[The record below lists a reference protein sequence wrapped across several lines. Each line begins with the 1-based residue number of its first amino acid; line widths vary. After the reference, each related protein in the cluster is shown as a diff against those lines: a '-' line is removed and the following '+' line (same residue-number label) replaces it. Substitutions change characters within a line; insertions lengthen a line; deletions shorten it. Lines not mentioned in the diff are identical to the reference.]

1 MCEAHDRDGGG
12 DFHGVGDGDVEEEE
26 YCGGDVHDVGV
37 GCIDEDDG
45 EDGRR
50 VVREAHVCRGLL
62 NFWPPRQLVE
72 RASTIPHIVVLL
84 VVALAPARWRAL
96 FHTSVCSCSCKRK
109 QGSHTPDT
117 VQALNYSK
125 LSCSVATS
133 PTCLSCTSAHTAET
147 KSARWRCCCC

>member
-1 MCEAHDRDGGG
+1 MIRAMPERKRFFSIEVFPYDIAEDVDLYENSGSTVVCEAHDRDGVG

-72 RASTIPHIVVLL
+72 RASTIPHIVLLL
-84 VVALAPARWRAL
+84 VVLL
-96 FHTSVCSCSCKRK
+96 LLQDGEH
-109 QGSHTPDT
+109 
-117 VQALNYSK
+117 
-125 LSCSVATS
+125 
-133 PTCLSCTSAHTAET
+133 
-147 KSARWRCCCC
+147 

>member
-84 VVALAPARWRAL
+84 VVLLLLQDGEHYSTHRCALAPARGNKA
-96 FHTSVCSCSCKRK
+96 
-109 QGSHTPDT
+109 
-117 VQALNYSK
+117 
-125 LSCSVATS
+125 
-133 PTCLSCTSAHTAET
+133 PTLQIQCRH
-147 KSARWRCCCC
+147 

>member
-1 MCEAHDRDGGG
+1 MCEAHDRDG
-12 DFHGVGDGDVEEEE
+12 
-26 YCGGDVHDVGV
+26 GGDVHDVGV

-84 VVALAPARWRAL
+84 VVLLLLQDGWHYSTHRCALAPARGNKA
-96 FHTSVCSCSCKRK
+96 
-109 QGSHTPDT
+109 
-117 VQALNYSK
+117 
-125 LSCSVATS
+125 
-133 PTCLSCTSAHTAET
+133 PTLQIQCRH
-147 KSARWRCCCC
+147 

>member
-72 RASTIPHIVVLL
+72 REHYSTHCGAPCG
-84 VVALAPARWRAL
+84 ALAPARWLAL
-96 FHTSVCSCSCKRK
+96 FHTLVCSCSCKRK

-133 PTCLSCTSAHTAET
+133 PACLSCTSAHTAET
-147 KSARWRCCCC
+147 KSARWRCC